1 MGRGILLGALIAASF
16 VNLAIAQ
23 PRGPR
28 VPMDKQPRPLET
40 RISVELITGPEGNG
54 FRAQSWARFFESLE
68 IPFKIHRGIQEDG
81 PDLKEKMV
89 GTSLREIT
97 VIGIVAKD
105 GALEFTGHRF
115 QEHDRD
121 ALKVWLRELKTY
133 GSQGEPTGKPFWGLT
148 DTQFKDLHKQLSAPV
163 LKEFKDITPAQYQV
177 MLQLPPSYPLVFE
190 AVNRRQWEER
200 GATTLAPKGFSKGCL
215 LARGLREAGLG
226 FYPRR
231 TPTGEIELA
240 VVDLAEQSVVWP
252 VGWAPTDGEY
262 KLAPSLFDP
271 VTLEEAELPL
281 GEFLVQVR
289 EVAKIPLFVDL
300 YALQRDGIKPDTAT
314 VKIPGKR
321 TVYNMAVQAALFK
334 LKLRG
339 DLLVDEAGH
348 PFVWVTSE
356 TAKRE
361 TRLPAK
367 AK

>member
-1 MGRGILLGALIAASF
+1 MGRGIVCGVLMSVCLASQ
-16 VNLAIAQ
+16 VSAQ

-28 VPMDKQPRPLET
+28 VPADKQPRSLET
-40 RISVELITGPEGNG
+40 RISVELVTGPEGNG

-68 IPFKIHRGIQEDG
+68 IPFKIHRGQPEDG
-81 PDLKEKMV
+81 PDLKERMV

-115 QEHDRD
+115 GERDRD
-121 ALKVWLRELKTY
+121 ALKLWLRELKTY
-133 GSQGEPTGKPFWGLT
+133 GVQGEPTGKPFWGLT
-148 DTQFKDLHKQLSAPV
+148 ETQFKDLHKQLSAPV

-177 MLQLPPSYPLVFE
+177 MLQLSPTYPLVFE
-190 AVNRRQWEER
+190 TITRRQWEER

-240 VVDLAEQSVVWP
+240 VVDLADQSAVWP
-252 VGWAPTDGEY
+252 VGWPPTDGEY

-271 VTLEEAELPL
+271 ITLEEAEVPL
-281 GEFLVQVR
+281 GDLFTR
-289 EVAKIPLFVDL
+289 IHEVAKIPLFVDL
-300 YALQRDGIKPDTAT
+300 YALQRDGIKPAEAL
-314 VKIPGKR
+314 VKIPARR
-321 TVYNMAVQAALFK
+321 TVYNTAIQAILFK
-334 LKLRG
+334 LKLHG

-348 PFVWVTSE
+348 PFLWITSE

-367 AK
+367 AR